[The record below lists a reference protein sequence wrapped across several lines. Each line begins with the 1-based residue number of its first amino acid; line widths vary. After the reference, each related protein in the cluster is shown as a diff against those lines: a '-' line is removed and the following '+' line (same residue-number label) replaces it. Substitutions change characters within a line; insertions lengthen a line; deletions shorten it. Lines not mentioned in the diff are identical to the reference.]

1 MTDTPDIA
9 EPTYPWERQPGE
21 TEKAYQAF
29 CQYRDMPAGSRSLRT
44 VSQRLYGGKPATSKT
59 RPAGQVQDWSIRW
72 GWVQRVQAWD
82 DEMDRRRREAA
93 VAEVE
98 EMAARHARQ
107 AHAAQEAAMQPV
119 LAILE
124 AARTDPDFRSRL
136 VAEGLGRTLEAA
148 LSAASKLPGLQGA
161 ERLARG
167 EPTEITSSRHV
178 VVETS
183 VEDLGRTLEA
193 LRRAGVPIVVDD
205 DN

>member
-1 MTDTPDIA
+1 MT
-9 EPTYPWERQPGE
+9 EPEPGTVEPWERQPGE
-21 TEKAYQAF
+21 SSVAYQAF
-29 CQYRDMPAGSRSLRT
+29 SHYRDNPKRSLR
-44 VSQRLYGGKPATSKT
+44 ATAAAMDRGLST
-59 RPAGQVQDWSIRW
+59 LAAWNSRWSW
-72 GWVQRVQAWD
+72 QQRVQAWD
-82 DEMDRRRREAA
+82 AELDRRKREAA

-167 EPTEITSSRHV
+167 EPTEITAQQHV

-193 LRRAGVPIVVDD
+193 LRRAGVPIVVADD
-205 DN
+205 D

>member
-1 MTDTPDIA
+1 
-9 EPTYPWERQPGE
+9 
-21 TEKAYQAF
+21 
-29 CQYRDMPAGSRSLRT
+29 
-44 VSQRLYGGKPATSKT
+44 
-59 RPAGQVQDWSIRW
+59 
-72 GWVQRVQAWD
+72 
-82 DEMDRRRREAA
+82 
-93 VAEVE
+93 
-98 EMAARHARQ
+98 
-107 AHAAQEAAMQPV
+107 MQPV

-193 LRRAGVPIVVDD
+193 LRRAGVPIVVADD
-205 DN
+205 D